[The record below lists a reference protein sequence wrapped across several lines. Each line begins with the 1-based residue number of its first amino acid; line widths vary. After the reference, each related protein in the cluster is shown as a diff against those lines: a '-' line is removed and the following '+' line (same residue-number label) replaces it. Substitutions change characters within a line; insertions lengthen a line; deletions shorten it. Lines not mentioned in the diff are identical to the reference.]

1 MDETL
6 ESIRE
11 NYQEAMNSHD
21 VLQQR
26 LVPRQTLKYDF
37 DQRASF

>member
-26 LVPRQTLKYDF
+26 LVPRQT
-37 DQRASF
+37 